1 MFLVDTD
8 VLSALRQHE
17 RSRSIVRWVA
27 SQRTG
32 DLYLSVVSIGEIE
45 RGIEKQRRRN
55 PDFADT
61 LGGWLDDVIRL
72 YGDRILPVDLPT
84 ARRWGRLSQTLGRQD
99 ADLLIAASALERG
112 LTVVSRNVR
121 HFEATGVA
129 VLDPSA
135 PAGAG

>member
-8 VLSALRQHE
+8 VLSALRQRE
-17 RSRSIVRWVA
+17 RSRPVIRWVA
-27 SQRTG
+27 GQRTG

-61 LGGWLDDVIRL
+61 LGAWLDDVIRL
-72 YGDRILPVDLPT
+72 YGDRILPVDLPA
-84 ARRWGRLSQTLGRQD
+84 ARRWGRLSQALGRQD

-112 LTVVSRNVR
+112 LTVVTRNVR
-121 HFEATGVA
+121 HFEPTGVS
-129 VLDPSA
+129 VLDPS
-135 PAGAG
+135 